1 MSHKKMSLIPFIWEF
16 INFVYM
22 KYIIN
27 ERHFQITIT
36 KGLFECI
43 FFFIVVFSGKLRG
56 TQKWHSH
63 PWKEWMKKKSKGL
76 VLYFT
81 IND

>member
-1 MSHKKMSLIPFIWEF
+1 MQDTSKLPLQ
-16 INFVYM
+16 
-22 KYIIN
+22 
-27 ERHFQITIT
+27 R
-36 KGLFECI
+36 LFFKCI
-43 FFFIVVFSGKLRG
+43 FLFIFVFSGRLRG
-56 TQKWHSH
+56 TQKWYSH